1 MSRDENS
8 GQEFVNKT
16 WVHDFKGEV
25 KDAQES
31 EIDQKATFDPDHVSW
46 RLFLHK
52 FGYLIL
58 KTIEQ
63 KF

>member
-31 EIDQKATFDPDHVSW
+31 EIDQKATFDPDHVS
-46 RLFLHK
+46 
-52 FGYLIL
+52 
-58 KTIEQ
+58 
-63 KF
+63 